1 MTELVV
7 PMAVLA
13 ACAVASSLLVRV
25 VRDFA
30 NRRALLDHPNE
41 RSSHGLPKPRLGGV
55 GVVAPVL
62 VVGAWLLITERAPAS
77 LAVPLVAT
85 GLVAL
90 LGLADDLRSLPA
102 RLRLGVQAALAII
115 VVASAWTRLSAA
127 AGLLGGLLPVPV
139 LAVLAVLWIV
149 WLTNLYNFMD
159 GIDGIAGMQALV
171 ASLALASVAAA
182 VGAPVGAGSSTW
194 LLLALA
200 GSSAGFLL
208 YNFPPSSIFMG
219 DVGSTAIGFFFGV
232 LPLLPDARPVPLEPV
247 AIALSLFVLDAT
259 TTLVRRIARG
269 EPWTSP
275 HRTHLYQR
283 PIVLGATHG
292 AVLLTAAAGM
302 LIVAECA
309 AEWGGAS
316 PTTRLV
322 LLAVP
327 VAIFV
332 VGQVVVWR
340 MERKA

>member
-1 MTELVV
+1 MTESVV
-7 PMAVLA
+7 PMVVLA
-13 ACAVASSLLVRV
+13 ASAVASSLLVRV

-30 NRRALLDHPNE
+30 NRRALLDHPND

-55 GVVAPVL
+55 GVVVPVL
-62 VVGAWLLITERAPAS
+62 AVGTWLLLTGRAHGS

-85 GLVAL
+85 GCIAM
-90 LGLADDLRSLPA
+90 LGFADDLRSLPA
-102 RLRLGVQAALAII
+102 RVRLGVQVALA
-115 VVASAWTRLSAA
+115 VVAVASAWGRLPAA
-127 AGLLGGLLPVPV
+127 AGVLGGLIPVPI
-139 LAVLAVLWIV
+139 LAVLAVLWSV

-159 GIDGIAGMQALV
+159 GIDGIAGVQALV
-171 ASLALASVAAA
+171 ASLALASVASA
-182 VGAPVGAGSSTW
+182 VGAGTSGW

-219 DVGSTAIGFFFGV
+219 DVGSTAIGFFLGV
-232 LPLLPDARPVPLEPV
+232 LPLLPETRPVPLEPV

-259 TTLVRRIARG
+259 TTLVRRIVRR
-269 EPWTSP
+269 EPWTTP

-292 AVLLTAAAGM
+292 AVLLTATAGM
-302 LIVAECA
+302 VMVAVCA
-309 AEWGGAS
+309 AKWMEAS
-316 PTTRLV
+316 GPTKLG

-327 VAIFV
+327 VAIFAA
-332 VGQVVVWR
+332 GQVVVGR